1 MRIIKFLVLFISS
14 ILLLNMQM
22 YAQNLGIGP
31 DTFDPDPSAG
41 VEMQFTNKGLLIPRV
56 ALTNTSS
63 ASPITSPANSLL
75 VYNTATTG
83 DVTPGYYYWTGSKW
97 MRLLAIDDKP
107 AWLLSGNAGTTA
119 GTNFIGTTD
128 DKDVVFKANSTE
140 IMRITSKRYVG
151 IGTAFPTAYPSGNS
165 PTLLHIYDSGSSTTD
180 FALLQL
186 GAYKS
191 SVNGKVGEI
200 NFHANIAAT
209 DRRTA
214 CIESYISNVSGSNVA
229 GDLRFSTNN
238 LGGCAE
244 RMRIDPNG
252 NVGIGTTS
260 PGSKLEIRGTA
271 DLTLRN
277 DQTLSTSGDDLAVIN
292 LGDAYS
298 GSQARILVERGTAG
312 SGGDNPTDIS
322 FWNTPDGSDTLTE
335 RMRIMHNGNVGIG
348 TTNPANK
355 LHVEGTAQANRLY
368 VGASSFTG
376 GNQTVTDGFEDEG
389 WGYGVPGYAA
399 TTISFTDRIGFRR
412 VGGTFNR
419 AYGGYSH
426 SVSPHS
432 GNYMIS
438 SMGYGST
445 SATSQVDFTFYM
457 GAAGTFSIWYCI
469 SSEANYDYA
478 YYYLDGG
485 SGVSLGSGEGSW
497 TQLSLSLA
505 AGFHII
511 SFRYDP
517 DGWKVRRNDAL
528 FLDDL
533 SITNVAIGA
542 TPADGDIWA
551 TGNIVA
557 HTSAHIGDLAE
568 YLPIKGFSKPGMV
581 VSYCKGSDRSFK
593 ISDTPYD
600 PYIAGVIST
609 EPSILLNSP
618 DAGYAVGFAGQV
630 PVLVDGDIK
639 GGDYLTSSSKPGY
652 AMKADKAGK
661 VIGFALENKKPDS
674 ETVLILIQPGYF
686 VPLPSEEPKEKG
698 LIPVDIDE
706 RKMTE

>member
-1 MRIIKFLVLFISS
+1 
-14 ILLLNMQM
+14 
-22 YAQNLGIGP
+22 
-31 DTFDPDPSAG
+31 
-41 VEMQFTNKGLLIPRV
+41 
-56 ALTNTSS
+56 
-63 ASPITSPANSLL
+63 
-75 VYNTATTG
+75 
-83 DVTPGYYYWTGSKW
+83 
-97 MRLLAIDDKP
+97 
-107 AWLLSGNAGTTA
+107 
-119 GTNFIGTTD
+119 
-128 DKDVVFKANSTE
+128 
-140 IMRITSKRYVG
+140 
-151 IGTAFPTAYPSGNS
+151 
-165 PTLLHIYDSGSSTTD
+165 
-180 FALLQL
+180 
-186 GAYKS
+186 
-191 SVNGKVGEI
+191 
-200 NFHANIAAT
+200 
-209 DRRTA
+209 
-214 CIESYISNVSGSNVA
+214 
-229 GDLRFSTNN
+229 
-238 LGGCAE
+238 
-244 RMRIDPNG
+244 
-252 NVGIGTTS
+252 
-260 PGSKLEIRGTA
+260 
-271 DLTLRN
+271 
-277 DQTLSTSGDDLAVIN
+277 
-292 LGDAYS
+292 
-298 GSQARILVERGTAG
+298 
-312 SGGDNPTDIS
+312 
-322 FWNTPDGSDTLTE
+322 
-335 RMRIMHNGNVGIG
+335 
-348 TTNPANK
+348 
-355 LHVEGTAQANRLY
+355 
-368 VGASSFTG
+368 
-376 GNQTVTDGFEDEG
+376 
-389 WGYGVPGYAA
+389 
-399 TTISFTDRIGFRR
+399 
-412 VGGTFNR
+412 
-419 AYGGYSH
+419 
-426 SVSPHS
+426 
-432 GNYMIS
+432 
-438 SMGYGST
+438 MGYGST

-485 SGVSLGSGEGSW
+485 SGVLLGSGAGSW

-511 SFRYDP
+511 SFRYAP
-517 DGWKVRRNDAL
+517 DESKVRRNDAL